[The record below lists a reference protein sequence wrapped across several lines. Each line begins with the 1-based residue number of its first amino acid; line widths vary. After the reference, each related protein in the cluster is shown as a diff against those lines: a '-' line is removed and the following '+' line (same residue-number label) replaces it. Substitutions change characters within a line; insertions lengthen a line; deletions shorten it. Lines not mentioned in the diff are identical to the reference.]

1 MYAARGGGGVLACG
15 KICRNAGIMWE
26 ILSMECGWGG
36 GNRCGCAMDV
46 CVNMRLGEWHTSK
59 VTTEYEEIPRSTLE
73 VSRSLSFFRIL
84 FWQSRQFGDVHIR
97 LTSTRHFSSG
107 TVRGSPMPV
116 SWRILWS
123 KIRSS

>member
-1 MYAARGGGGVLACG
+1 VLACG
-15 KICRNAGIMWE
+15 NICRNAGIMGE
-26 ILSMECGWGG
+26 ILSLECGWSG
-36 GNRCGCAMDV
+36 GNRCGRAMDGCAKV
-46 CVNMRLGEWHTSK
+46 RLGEWHSSK

-84 FWQSRQFGDVHIR
+84 FWQSRQLGDVHIR
-97 LTSTRHFSSG
+97 LTSTRHFSCCTTSG